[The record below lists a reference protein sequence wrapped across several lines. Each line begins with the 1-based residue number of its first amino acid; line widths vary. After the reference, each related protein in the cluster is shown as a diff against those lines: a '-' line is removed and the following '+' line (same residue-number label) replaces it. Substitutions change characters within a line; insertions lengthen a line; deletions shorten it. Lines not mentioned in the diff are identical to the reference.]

1 MENDIYSKSNI
12 FKKAIKLVFKI
23 LYQILIVLCFI
34 LILIIVLQK
43 VTNSNGSIA
52 GYRIFRVI
60 TGSMIPQYDVG
71 EVVISKEINPNK
83 IKVGDD
89 IVYMGTYGEYNGK
102 IIMHEV
108 IGIDKDEK
116 GNNLNFHA
124 KGLNAN
130 SIEDP
135 QIKADQIYGVVKLK
149 SEVLKFLY
157 NLATNIYTAFVIIT
171 ILAFNVFVSFSL
183 PEKIKNKQ
191 LKEASEEL
199 EDEEDDDEYDDEED
213 ENDEYDDEEDENE
226 EYEEDEEET
235 EDEESDS
242 DDEN

>member
-60 TGSMIPQYDVG
+60 TGSMIPQYDIG
-71 EVVISKEINPNK
+71 EVVISKEISPNK

-108 IGIDKDEK
+108 VRIDKDEN
-116 GNNLNFHA
+116 GNNTNFHA
-124 KGLNAN
+124 KGLNTN

-149 SEVLKFLY
+149 AGVLTVLY
-157 NLATNIYTAFVIIT
+157 NLATNIYTSFVIIT

-191 LKEASEEL
+191 LKEASEEFEEEEEEDD
-199 EDEEDDDEYDDEED
+199 EDEEDDDEYDDE
-213 ENDEYDDEEDENE
+213 NE
-226 EYEEDEEET
+226 EEDEEET

-242 DDEN
+242 DDEE

>member
-12 FKKAIKLVFKI
+12 FKKAIKLVFRI

-130 SIEDP
+130 SIP
-135 QIKADQIYGVVKLK
+135 PFIKTGVTGELVTPI
-149 SEVLKFLY
+149 SNPFSFRPFWS
-157 NLATNIYTAFVIIT
+157 ART
-171 ILAFNVFVSFSL
+171 ISHSFC
-183 PEKIKNKQ
+183 
-191 LKEASEEL
+191 
-199 EDEEDDDEYDDEED
+199 
-213 ENDEYDDEEDENE
+213 
-226 EYEEDEEET
+226 
-235 EDEESDS
+235 
-242 DDEN
+242 

>member
-60 TGSMIPQYDVG
+60 TGSMIPQYDIG
-71 EVVISKEINPNK
+71 EVVISKEISPNK

-108 IGIDKDEK
+108 VRIDKDEN
-116 GNNLNFHA
+116 GNNTNFHA
-124 KGLNAN
+124 KGLNTN

-149 SEVLKFLY
+149 AGVLTVLY
-157 NLATNIYTAFVIIT
+157 NLATNIYTSFVIIT

-183 PEKIKNKQ
+183 PEKIKKKQ
-191 LKEASEEL
+191 LKEASEEFEEE
-199 EDEEDDDEYDDEED
+199 EDDEDDEEYDEDDDENEED
-213 ENDEYDDEEDENE
+213 
-226 EYEEDEEET
+226 EEDEEET

-242 DDEN
+242 DDEE

>member
-108 IGIDKDEK
+108 VRIDKDEN
-116 GNNLNFHA
+116 GNNTNFHA

-149 SEVLKFLY
+149 SGVLTFLY

-191 LKEASEEL
+191 LKEASEEFEEEEEEDD
-199 EDEEDDDEYDDEED
+199 EDEEDDDEYDDED
-213 ENDEYDDEEDENE
+213 DENE
-226 EYEEDEEET
+226 EEDEEET

-242 DDEN
+242 DDEE

>member
-116 GNNLNFHA
+116 GNNSNFHA
-124 KGLNAN
+124 KGLNTN

-149 SEVLKFLY
+149 AGVLTVLY
-157 NLATNIYTAFVIIT
+157 NLATNIYTSFVIIT

-183 PEKIKNKQ
+183 PEKIKKKQ
-191 LKEASEEL
+191 LKEASEEFEEEEDD
-199 EDEEDDDEYDDEED
+199 EDEED
-213 ENDEYDDEEDENE
+213 NDEYDDEDDENE
-226 EYEEDEEET
+226 EEDEEET

-242 DDEN
+242 DDEE

>member
-116 GNNLNFHA
+116 GNNSNFHA
-124 KGLNAN
+124 KGLNTN

-149 SEVLKFLY
+149 AGVLTVLY
-157 NLATNIYTAFVIIT
+157 NLATNIYTSFVIIT

-191 LKEASEEL
+191 LKEASEEFEEEEDD
-199 EDEEDDDEYDDEED
+199 EDEEDDDEYDDED
-213 ENDEYDDEEDENE
+213 DENE
-226 EYEEDEEET
+226 EEDEEET

-242 DDEN
+242 DDEE

>member
-60 TGSMIPQYDVG
+60 TGSMIPQYDIG
-71 EVVISKEINPNK
+71 EVVISKEISPNK

-108 IGIDKDEK
+108 VRIDKDEN
-116 GNNLNFHA
+116 GNNTNFHA
-124 KGLNAN
+124 KGLNTN

-149 SEVLKFLY
+149 AGVLTVLY
-157 NLATNIYTAFVIIT
+157 NLATNIYTSFVIIT

-183 PEKIKNKQ
+183 PEKIKKKQ
-191 LKEASEEL
+191 LKEASEEF
-199 EDEEDDDEYDDEED
+199 EEEEDDEDEDDDDDEEYD
-213 ENDEYDDEEDENE
+213 EDDDENE

-242 DDEN
+242 DDEE

>member
-108 IGIDKDEK
+108 VRIDKDEN
-116 GNNLNFHA
+116 GNNTNFHA
-124 KGLNAN
+124 KGLNTN

-149 SEVLKFLY
+149 AGVLTVLY
-157 NLATNIYTAFVIIT
+157 NLATNIYTSFVIIT

-183 PEKIKNKQ
+183 PEKIKKKQ
-191 LKEASEEL
+191 LKEASEEFEEE
-199 EDEEDDDEYDDEED
+199 EDDEDDEEYDEDDDENEED
-213 ENDEYDDEEDENE
+213 
-226 EYEEDEEET
+226 EEDEEET

-242 DDEN
+242 DDEE

>member
-60 TGSMIPQYDVG
+60 TGSMIPQYDIG
-71 EVVISKEINPNK
+71 EVVISKEISPNK

-108 IGIDKDEK
+108 VRIDKDEN
-116 GNNLNFHA
+116 GNNTNFHA
-124 KGLNAN
+124 KGLNTN

-149 SEVLKFLY
+149 AGVLTVLY
-157 NLATNIYTAFVIIT
+157 NLATNIYTSFVIIT

-183 PEKIKNKQ
+183 PEKIKKKQ
-191 LKEASEEL
+191 LKEASEEFEEE
-199 EDEEDDDEYDDEED
+199 EDDEDDDDDEEYDEDDDE
-213 ENDEYDDEEDENE
+213 NE
-226 EYEEDEEET
+226 EEDEEET

-242 DDEN
+242 DDEE

>member
-108 IGIDKDEK
+108 VRIDKDEN
-116 GNNLNFHA
+116 GNNTNFHA

-149 SEVLKFLY
+149 SGVLTFLY

-191 LKEASEEL
+191 LKEASEEFEEEEDD
-199 EDEEDDDEYDDEED
+199 EDEEDDDEYDDED
-213 ENDEYDDEEDENE
+213 DENE
-226 EYEEDEEET
+226 EDDEEET
-235 EDEESDS
+235 EDGESDS
-242 DDEN
+242 DDEE

>member
-71 EVVISKEINPNK
+71 EVVISKEISPNK

-108 IGIDKDEK
+108 VRIDKDEN
-116 GNNLNFHA
+116 GNNTNFHA
-124 KGLNAN
+124 KGLNTN

-149 SEVLKFLY
+149 AGVLTVLY
-157 NLATNIYTAFVIIT
+157 NLATNIYTSFVIIT

-183 PEKIKNKQ
+183 PEKIKKKQ

-199 EDEEDDDEYDDEED
+199 DEDEDEDDDEEYDEDEYDDEDD
-213 ENDEYDDEEDENE
+213 ENDENE
-226 EYEEDEEET
+226 EEDEEET

-242 DDEN
+242 DDEE

>member
-116 GNNLNFHA
+116 GNNSNFHA
-124 KGLNAN
+124 KGLNTN

-135 QIKADQIYGVVKLK
+135 QIKADQIYGVVKYK
-149 SEVLKFLY
+149 SAVLTVLY
-157 NLATNIYTAFVIIT
+157 KLATNIYSVFVI
-171 ILAFNVFVSFSL
+171 S
-183 PEKIKNKQ
+183 
-191 LKEASEEL
+191 
-199 EDEEDDDEYDDEED
+199 
-213 ENDEYDDEEDENE
+213 
-226 EYEEDEEET
+226 
-235 EDEESDS
+235 
-242 DDEN
+242 

>member
-60 TGSMIPQYDVG
+60 TGSMIPQYDIG
-71 EVVISKEINPNK
+71 EVVISKEISPNK

-108 IGIDKDEK
+108 VRIDKDEN
-116 GNNLNFHA
+116 GNNTNFHA
-124 KGLNAN
+124 KGLNTN

-149 SEVLKFLY
+149 AGVLTVLY
-157 NLATNIYTAFVIIT
+157 NLATNIYTSFVIIT

-183 PEKIKNKQ
+183 PEKIKKKQ
-191 LKEASEEL
+191 LKEASEEFEEEEDD
-199 EDEEDDDEYDDEED
+199 EDEEDDDEYDED
-213 ENDEYDDEEDENE
+213 DDENE
-226 EYEEDEEET
+226 EDEEDEEET

-242 DDEN
+242 DDEE

>member
-60 TGSMIPQYDVG
+60 TGSMIPQYDIG
-71 EVVISKEINPNK
+71 EVVISKEISPNK

-108 IGIDKDEK
+108 VRIDKDEN
-116 GNNLNFHA
+116 GNNTNFHA
-124 KGLNAN
+124 KGLNTN

-149 SEVLKFLY
+149 AGVLTVLY
-157 NLATNIYTAFVIIT
+157 NLATNIYTSFVIIT

-183 PEKIKNKQ
+183 PEKIKKKQ
-191 LKEASEEL
+191 LKEASEEFEEE
-199 EDEEDDDEYDDEED
+199 EDDEDEDDDEEY
-213 ENDEYDDEEDENE
+213 DEYDEDDDENE
-226 EYEEDEEET
+226 EEDEEET

-242 DDEN
+242 DDEE

>member
-1 MENDIYSKSNI
+1 MENDIHSKSNI

-60 TGSMIPQYDVG
+60 TGSMIPQYDIG
-71 EVVISKEINPNK
+71 EVVISKKINPNK

-108 IGIDKDEK
+108 VGIDKDEN
-116 GNNLNFHA
+116 GNLNFHA
-124 KGLNAN
+124 KGLNTN

-149 SEVLKFLY
+149 AGVLTVLY
-157 NLATNIYTAFVIIT
+157 DLATNIYTAFVIIT

-183 PEKIKNKQ
+183 PEKIKKKQ
-191 LKEASEEL
+191 LKEASEEFE
-199 EDEEDDDEYDDEED
+199 EDEDDEEYD
-213 ENDEYDDEEDENE
+213 EDYDEDDDENE

-235 EDEESDS
+235 EEESDS
-242 DDEN
+242 DDEE

>member
-108 IGIDKDEK
+108 VRIDKDEN
-116 GNNLNFHA
+116 GNNTNFHA

-149 SEVLKFLY
+149 SGVLTFLY

-191 LKEASEEL
+191 LKEASEEFEEEEDD
-199 EDEEDDDEYDDEED
+199 EDEEDDDEYDDED
-213 ENDEYDDEEDENE
+213 DENE
-226 EYEEDEEET
+226 EEDEEET

-242 DDEN
+242 DDEE

>member
-116 GNNLNFHA
+116 GNNSNFHA
-124 KGLNAN
+124 KGLNTN

-149 SEVLKFLY
+149 AGVLTVLY
-157 NLATNIYTAFVIIT
+157 NLATNIYTSFVIIT

-183 PEKIKNKQ
+183 PEKIKKKQ
-191 LKEASEEL
+191 LKEASEEFEEEEDD
-199 EDEEDDDEYDDEED
+199 EDEEDDDEYDED
-213 ENDEYDDEEDENE
+213 DDENE

-242 DDEN
+242 DDEE